1 MPNFH
6 QKIKRQTINGKT
18 RPIQK
23 NKSPET
29 VLKTKEKK
37 NPKESDLLDKAFK
50 TIVFNMLKELKGN
63 TPIIKGNEESYV

>member
-18 RPIQK
+18 WPIQK

-37 NPKESDLLDKAFK
+37 NPKESDLLDKAFE
-50 TIVFNMLKELKGN
+50 TTVFNMLKELKGN
-63 TPIIKGNEESYV
+63 TRIVKGNEENNV